1 MPINDTNLQN
11 ELNKIKTDVGG
22 GDKRNKI
29 KMSDEQKHRFLK
41 TVKREQEINANKEM
55 KGQRSD
61 SVIDTIIDQEI
72 KAQNEPIVNLACS
85 GGGAKGAMYSGFY
98 EVLVTTNLIKELE
111 QVSGSSAGSLI
122 ASMIAFGVNPIVL
135 KTELESRNLL
145 SFGKPSNIAV
155 AINTIL
161 NSAITILTLGVN
173 KLFNFKTDFP
183 IYFFGKPI
191 FHSNSP
197 LKDFI
202 EKTIKTSLKS
212 YCFSKNDKFKKKLNE
227 YLYTS
232 KDKPRSEVEKQIED
246 ISIKCTS
253 NSGANI
259 TFKDLELLRKID
271 PEKFKTLHITATKVG
286 NGVEKGKLDIF
297 NAVNTPEV
305 SIALAASA
313 SSAFPVAYQKVKIND
328 VEYSD
333 GGILDNIPT
342 QCFQSKGR
350 TMMCA
355 FIDDKNK
362 ENQEIIHSNPKA
374 QIASG
379 NDVKTSL
386 TNLFINSFFAKNSDQ
401 THSQANAATLEELRR
416 NPLNVLILNSGDI
429 KVLDLRE
436 AHERYNEVH
445 ERGFNLTLNH
455 LAQHEHLYRIAHKEA
470 QALEIIQQVEIIQ
483 QDVNSSKSAQAEH
496 NNSNL
501 KPNGGKKQN
510 NNGKTPYS

>member
-173 KLFNFKTDFP
+173 KLFD
-183 IYFFGKPI
+183 
-191 FHSNSP
+191 
-197 LKDFI
+197 
-202 EKTIKTSLKS
+202 
-212 YCFSKNDKFKKKLNE
+212 
-227 YLYTS
+227 
-232 KDKPRSEVEKQIED
+232 
-246 ISIKCTS
+246 
-253 NSGANI
+253 
-259 TFKDLELLRKID
+259 
-271 PEKFKTLHITATKVG
+271 
-286 NGVEKGKLDIF
+286 
-297 NAVNTPEV
+297 
-305 SIALAASA
+305 
-313 SSAFPVAYQKVKIND
+313 
-328 VEYSD
+328 
-333 GGILDNIPT
+333 
-342 QCFQSKGR
+342 
-350 TMMCA
+350 
-355 FIDDKNK
+355 
-362 ENQEIIHSNPKA
+362 
-374 QIASG
+374 
-379 NDVKTSL
+379 
-386 TNLFINSFFAKNSDQ
+386 
-401 THSQANAATLEELRR
+401 
-416 NPLNVLILNSGDI
+416 
-429 KVLDLRE
+429 
-436 AHERYNEVH
+436 
-445 ERGFNLTLNH
+445 
-455 LAQHEHLYRIAHKEA
+455 
-470 QALEIIQQVEIIQ
+470 
-483 QDVNSSKSAQAEH
+483 
-496 NNSNL
+496 
-501 KPNGGKKQN
+501 
-510 NNGKTPYS
+510 